1 MPSVAVGSYAITAK
15 TVADPTGFTET
26 DTLTCIL
33 VVAGTTVDTAE
44 YERNPRV
51 ITLAMMSTAT
61 LASTGS
67 ILLRCNA
74 TAAATVRFSHI
85 IATKVDSITRD
96 AVTG

>member
-1 MPSVAVGSYAITAK
+1 MANVVAGSYAITAK
-15 TVADPTGFTET
+15 TVADPTGFTES

-33 VVAGTTVDTAE
+33 VVAGATVDTAE

-74 TAAATVRFSHI
+74 TATASVRFSHI